1 MHCQNLLFDPARIP
15 SPCFVLDEAQL
26 LANAATLGAVQER
39 TGAKILLA
47 LKGYAAW
54 ATFPLLSRTKGHG
67 PLWGACAS
75 SVDEA
80 RLARE
85 DFGGEAAVVAVEIV
99 VFELAAG
106 RHAGNYRA
114 RHIS

>member
-26 LANAATLGAVQER
+26 QANAAILNTVQER

-54 ATFPLLSRTKGHG
+54 ATFPLLSRSGRKFWLVYPKGRRNR
-67 PLWGACAS
+67 PAIRKFRAFLL
-75 SVDEA
+75 DEI
-80 RLARE
+80 
-85 DFGGEAAVVAVEIV
+85 AADP
-99 VFELAAG
+99 G
-106 RHAGNYRA
+106 
-114 RHIS
+114 